1 MSLWANSESLL
12 DIQVRKTARRQRSV
26 SRKQRSPHSRPKMA
40 TPASQEAYR
49 ISTLFHSRP
58 DLSETEFYKH
68 WYEVHGPL
76 CVPWALHY
84 NFVGYTQFQTPQHL
98 REALGKGRDGQFKSS
113 SGFEACAD
121 FYVHDYNDYLKAFQD
136 PYYLEVVAKD
146 EENFVDKGIEKFGN
160 REQGYNVGE
169 ARAISTMGVPKSII
183 KDGKVVVSVP
193 DSVWRKW
200 QEFQQRKTG

>member
-1 MSLWANSESLL
+1 MS
-12 DIQVRKTARRQRSV
+12 
-26 SRKQRSPHSRPKMA
+26 
-40 TPASQEAYR
+40 TPASQEIYR

-58 DLSETEFYKH
+58 GVSETEFYKH

-84 NFVGYTQFQTPQHL
+84 NFVGYIQFQTPQHL

-121 FYVHDYNDYLKAFQD
+121 FYVRDYNDYLKAFQD
-136 PYYLEVVAKD
+136 PYYLEVIAQD
-146 EENFVDKGIEKFGN
+146 EENFVDKGIERFGN

-169 ARAISTMGVPKSII
+169 VRAISTMGITKSII
-183 KDGKVVVSVP
+183 KDGKAVIQVP
-193 DSVWRKW
+193 DSVWKKW
-200 QEFQQRKTG
+200 EEFQDRKRAG